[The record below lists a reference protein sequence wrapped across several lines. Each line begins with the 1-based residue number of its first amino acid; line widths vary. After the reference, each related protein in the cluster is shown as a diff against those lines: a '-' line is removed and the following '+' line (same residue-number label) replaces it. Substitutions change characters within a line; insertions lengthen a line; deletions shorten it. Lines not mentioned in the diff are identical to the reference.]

1 MGGCEVGKTL
11 IVSVSARPSTNQPRD
26 KIMALCVA
34 RDLKNRILEALL
46 AHQRK
51 AQKEGR
57 GVDLHLLAEDGQTV
71 SLHQVMVMPRSPMLR
86 NLAVSS
92 GGAPLILLIPDT
104 LSSTL
109 QLLVSLLYG
118 SAISVPVQSY
128 LELCSLCTAL
138 DLQDWLEREGGEGS
152 GGKSTG
158 SCEVELEEAS
168 KEEAYVVNS
177 DEPKCE
183 VCGKKYRNVLRLQQH
198 YNSAHFDEAPSPL
211 ITQRTRVARKLAQ
224 KALKATSRSVYAVLP
239 RLLPIKRQLSKALES
254 PIKVL
259 QSESD
264 VTVGRSQDK
273 SPRSTFLPWKLQ
285 EAEEGN
291 VAFRWQRNYLNRK
304 LCQNRRV
311 ALKQK
316 EFCCLWNNFL
326 WIEVLPGVG
335 KRHLPSILE
344 AFFKER
350 SRELQDRL
358 LFFEAVLHV
367 VTLEQ
372 TGLITQ
378 EAAENAL
385 QSLRSSLQ
393 TLQEHEEIHKQMIKN
408 ELDNRSDPLV
418 RMDDRDDIAEKKNKR
433 G

>member
-1 MGGCEVGKTL
+1 
-11 IVSVSARPSTNQPRD
+11 
-26 KIMALCVA
+26 
-34 RDLKNRILEALL
+34 
-46 AHQRK
+46 
-51 AQKEGR
+51 
-57 GVDLHLLAEDGQTV
+57 
-71 SLHQVMVMPRSPMLR
+71 MLR

-224 KALKATSRSVYAVLP
+224 KALKATSRSEYAVLPSP

-259 QSESD
+259 QSETD

-326 WIEVLPGVG
+326 WIEVQLPQ
-335 KRHLPSILE
+335 KR
-344 AFFKER
+344 
-350 SRELQDRL
+350 
-358 LFFEAVLHV
+358 
-367 VTLEQ
+367 
-372 TGLITQ
+372 
-378 EAAENAL
+378 NYY
-385 QSLRSSLQ
+385 
-393 TLQEHEEIHKQMIKN
+393 
-408 ELDNRSDPLV
+408 
-418 RMDDRDDIAEKKNKR
+418 
-433 G
+433 